1 MKGLPMRRIARGLA
15 LGLVAGALSA
25 CGGGML
31 AGAVLRMAGAQR
43 PPEVPDAQ
51 KPPRIVSIR
60 LHAATTL
67 NSGNGGPPLAL
78 VARVYTLRQAEAFER
93 VPYAGFTDA
102 QTERESLGADLLG
115 VKEVLLIPG
124 QHYEV
129 QEKVSREAGFIGI
142 VALFRAPDGQRW
154 RAAFPA
160 AAAEQSG
167 ITLGLHG
174 CALTAGAGAPPRQR
188 QLARPLSEAHCT

>member
-1 MKGLPMRRIARGLA
+1 MTRIATCIAVTVGAATLA
-15 LGLVAGALSA
+15 A
-25 CGGGML
+25 C
-31 AGAVLRMAGAQR
+31 GAVLQMAGVQR

-51 KPPRIVSIR
+51 KPPRTVSIR
-60 LHAATTL
+60 LHAANSL
-67 NSGNGGPPLAL
+67 NSGKGGPPLAL

-93 VPYAGFTDA
+93 VPYGGFADA
-102 QTERESLGADLLG
+102 QTERELLGADLLA
-115 VKEVLLIPG
+115 VREVLLLPG

-129 QEKVSREAGFIGI
+129 REKVSREAGFIGV

-160 AAAEQSG
+160 AAAEQAG

-174 CALTAGAGAPPRQR
+174 CAMTTGVGAPPRQR
-188 QLARPLSEAHCT
+188 QLARPLSEARCT

>member
-1 MKGLPMRRIARGLA
+1 MRRIAT
-15 LGLVAGALSA
+15 GLVLVLAGSALSA
-25 CGGGML
+25 CGGATL
-31 AGAVLRMAGAQR
+31 AGAVLQMAGVQR
-43 PPEVPDAQ
+43 PPELPDAQ

-60 LHAATTL
+60 LHAASTL

-78 VARVYTLRQAEAFER
+78 VARVYLLRQAEAFER
-93 VPYAGFTDA
+93 VPYAGFANA
-102 QTERESLGADLLG
+102 QAERELLGPDLLG

>member
-1 MKGLPMRRIARGLA
+1 MRCSASYLSVGLA
-15 LGLVAGALSA
+15 AAMLSA
-25 CGGGML
+25 CGGATL
-31 AGAVLRMAGAQR
+31 AGAVLQMAGVQR
-43 PPEVPDAQ
+43 PPELPDAQ
-51 KPPRIVSIR
+51 KPPRTVTIR
-60 LHAATTL
+60 LHAANTL
-67 NSGNGGPPLAL
+67 NNGGSGPALAL

-93 VPYAGFTDA
+93 APYADFTNPQA
-102 QTERESLGADLLG
+102 ERELLGPDLLS
-115 VKEVLLIPG
+115 VKEVLLVPG

-129 QEKVSREAGFIGI
+129 QERVSREAGYIGV

-160 AAAEQSG
+160 ATAEQAG

-188 QLARPLSEAHCT
+188 QLARPLSEAQCI